1 MTSQITKDFQMK
13 SKLRKLADGGSPNP
27 SMLGTGAAAR
37 AGGLLAGR
45 GRQVDAAVDAA
56 AGAPTPAPA
65 PAPAPAPS
73 KLPKPLRS
81 PVCAPCWAL
90 PTEGLRSAL
99 VG

>member
-45 GRQVDAAVDAA
+45 GR
-56 AGAPTPAPA
+56 
-65 PAPAPAPS
+65 
-73 KLPKPLRS
+73 
-81 PVCAPCWAL
+81 
-90 PTEGLRSAL
+90 
-99 VG
+99 